1 MRNIKILIEYDGT
14 DYKGWQIQSNAKT
27 VQDELTN
34 SLQSIIGNDVTLT
47 GAGRTDSGVHAMG
60 QVANFRTESKISPN
74 KFMDGLNGT
83 LPKDIR
89 ILNAVEIDEDFHSRR
104 DALVRQY
111 LYKIIRRESALARF
125 YAYDPGYELNL
136 KDLDAAA
143 KIIKAKTDFS
153 SFCKTRSK
161 TENKKC
167 KIMKSEWREN
177 GDFLYYTIAADRFIY
192 NMVRSLVGTMIEVG
206 RGKITVADFEEI
218 FDKSDRRAAGPNA
231 PAHGLYLEK
240 VVYRENFNW

>member
-14 DYKGWQIQSNAKT
+14 NYNGWQIQSNAKS
-27 VQDELTN
+27 VQGELTD
-34 SLQSIIGNDVTLT
+34 SLRSIIGSDVTLT

-60 QVANFRTESKISPN
+60 QVANFRTDSKISAN
-74 KFMDGLNGT
+74 KFKDGLNGT

-104 DALVRQY
+104 DALERQY
-111 LYKIIRRESALARF
+111 LYKLSKRESALARF
-125 YAYDPGYELNL
+125 YAYDPGY
-136 KDLDAAA
+136 DLSLQDMVVSAE
-143 KIIKAKTDFS
+143 IIKTKSDFS

-177 GDFLYYTIAADRFIY
+177 GEFLYYTIAADRFIY

-206 RGKITVADFEEI
+206 RGKIAMEEFEEI
-218 FDKSDRRAAGPNA
+218 FEKSDRRAAGPNA

-240 VVYRENFNW
+240 VVYAEDFN